1 MKEKDLKHSLQQ
13 TFNFS
18 IWKEILPL
26 FFKKIDYF
34 SLPENLFTENDK
46 VIDGKQI
53 GTIKLDDDKQLAIFT
68 VEVADSISII
78 RNRQGLRE
86 IAAKYIDQNIIHG
99 ALAFFYNKNQA
110 DYRFSFI
117 AKESSIDLETGELI
131 KGETKPKRY
140 TYLLGANEAC
150 TTPAK
155 RMLVLADKN
164 EKGEVNINQLKEV
177 FSVEALN
184 KDFFKTYKAHY
195 EKFWKYLADENNP
208 FRTKL
213 IDAEKE
219 DTIKQEKPIRDFSK
233 KLLGRIVFLHFL
245 QKKGWMGVP
254 SELRNTNDKII
265 NGGDWINGDA
275 NFMQNLFAY
284 CPEKEKFHSK
294 YLTVLFFKTL
304 NTKRAKDLAPEG
316 LVHNAEFAIHH
327 CKIPYLNGGLF
338 EPEKNK
344 ATLKIDFPTDYFKE
358 LLEFFDQYNFTID
371 ENSPDDHEVGI
382 DPEML
387 GHIFEN
393 LLEDNRDKGAFY
405 TPKEIVQYMCKESLI
420 QYLKNSPPLAECSK
434 IEVQNSPPLEGW
446 SKTGVVNSP
455 PMEGWIPPKVEDGV
469 VNSPT
474 QNNNVVKRASKN
486 YFDLPYNPALKQRAK
501 ELRQAGNLSEVLFW
515 NQVKNKQ
522 FKGFD
527 FDRQKIVGN
536 YIVDFYCTNCNVVIE
551 IDGSSHDDKQ
561 DYDANRDAYLQSF
574 GLTVIH
580 IPVNDVMKQMNA
592 VMEMLYNHPAL
603 DDSKQITYT
612 DLNGKEDKNLTDL
625 NGKEDITHPALKGTP
640 PKEGN
645 WEKDVEQFIRFHIVT
660 PFLAEKENAVLINQ
674 KLDDIK
680 VCDPAIGS
688 GAFPIGMLQE
698 IFEAKR
704 FIYPYLKT
712 NKPFDPAQVKKNI
725 IQNSIYGVDLEKGAV
740 DIAQLRF
747 WLSLVVDELNPHP
760 LPNLDY
766 KIMQGNSLL
775 ESFEGIDL
783 SQMGKTKSDIAIA
796 EPERDLFGNII
807 ESQMK
812 MTFAKSETINE
823 IQQLIKQFFTIEIS
837 EEKQAIRQQINAL
850 VLQHIE
856 YNIELR
862 ENQLNRF
869 INEAGNPDNLNR
881 NARKKYDGYVAD
893 LEKIKDTKA
902 NLLKIQETD
911 ERPYFLWHL
920 YFMDVFDQ
928 GGFDVMI
935 GNPPYIQLQKE
946 EGLLANL
953 YEDKGFETFERTGD
967 IYSLFYEGGIKL
979 LKLNAN
985 LNYITSNKWL
995 KANYGKSTR
1004 EFFLKHQPIKIIDL
1018 GSGIFKTA
1026 TVDTNILL
1034 IKKVKNSL
1042 GNKSVLGLNISEETI
1057 IKDINDFKDRWVLIE
1072 NLSSDSWAILDAK
1085 EFEIKKAIEN
1095 IGKPLVSWNVNLNMG
1110 LKTGMNEAFII
1121 DDEIKENLCL
1131 LDQENSKILK
1141 PILKG
1146 KNIKK
1151 YKAKWDKLW
1160 LIETHN
1166 GYKKLNGEI
1175 VPPIDINKYPR
1186 IKEHLEQFEPKLSN
1200 RGDKGVS
1207 PYNLRNCAY
1216 QDEFTKEKIVWA
1228 DIAREPSFSYLGP
1241 NIYFNNTVYFI
1252 VGDSLKYLLT
1262 ILNSRVIG
1270 FYFQKIGTDLGQD
1283 GGRYFKQ
1290 FVELFPIPNIIE
1302 VKRKPYET
1310 LAEYL
1315 IYLND
1320 PKQAPVLEKVS
1331 NEALSQVFE
1340 DVVNMMVYELY
1351 FEEEMKAAAIDVLQ
1365 FVTKKAFPDISQA
1378 EDKKAVIQKVYYE
1391 LQQKD
1396 NAIRNR
1402 ILVASSRSETIARI
1416 NEATS

>member
-1 MKEKDLKHSLQQ
+1 MKEKDLKHKLQQ
-13 TFNFS
+13 TFDFS

-34 SLPENLFTENDK
+34 SQPENLFTNNEN
-46 VIDGKQI
+46 IIESKQV
-53 GTIKLDDDKQLAIFT
+53 GTVKLDDGKQLAIFL
-68 VEVADSISII
+68 VEVSDNINIV

-99 ALAFFYNKNQA
+99 ALAFFYNKNQV

-117 AKESSIDLETGELI
+117 AKEASLDLETGELI

-150 TTPAK
+150 TTAAK
-155 RMLVLADKN
+155 RMLVLADKK
-164 EKGEVNINQLKEV
+164 EKGEVSIKELKEV

-213 IDAEKE
+213 IDEEK
-219 DTIKQEKPIRDFSK
+219 DTKDKQEKPIRDFVK
-233 KLLGRIVFLHFL
+233 KLLGRIVFLQFL
-245 QKKGWMGVP
+245 EKKGWMGCDASSKEWTGGNP
-254 SELRNTNDKII
+254 RFMFQLFEDFSE
-265 NGGDWINGDA
+265 
-275 NFMQNLFAY
+275 
-284 CPEKEKFHSK
+284 PEKFHSQC
-294 YLTVLFFKTL
+294 LTKLFFETL
-304 NTKRAKDLAPEG
+304 NTKRPNDIFEIKG
-316 LVHNAEFAIHH
+316 LNGKLNGSRV
-327 CKIPYLNGGLF
+327 PYLNGGLF

-344 ATLKIDFPTDYFKE
+344 ATLAIDFPADYFKE

-420 QYLKNSPPLAECSK
+420 QYLLNTFQE
-434 IEVQNSPPLEGW
+434 
-446 SKTGVVNSP
+446 
-455 PMEGWIPPKVEDGV
+455 
-469 VNSPT
+469 
-474 QNNNVVKRASKN
+474 
-486 YFDLPYNPALKQRAK
+486 
-501 ELRQAGNLSEVLFW
+501 
-515 NQVKNKQ
+515 
-522 FKGFD
+522 
-527 FDRQKIVGN
+527 QK
-536 YIVDFYCTNCNVVIE
+536 
-551 IDGSSHDDKQ
+551 
-561 DYDANRDAYLQSF
+561 
-574 GLTVIH
+574 
-580 IPVNDVMKQMNA
+580 
-592 VMEMLYNHPAL
+592 
-603 DDSKQITYT
+603 
-612 DLNGKEDKNLTDL
+612 
-625 NGKEDITHPALKGTP
+625 DI
-640 PKEGN
+640 
-645 WEKDVEQFIRFHIVT
+645 EQFIRLHIVS
-660 PFLAEKENAVLINQ
+660 PFLAEKENAILLNQ

-712 NKPFDPAQVKKNI
+712 NQDFKPAAVKKNI

-775 ESFEGIDL
+775 ESFEGVDL
-783 SQMGKTKSDIAIA
+783 SKMGNNKSDLTIA
-796 EPERDLFGNII
+796 EPQRDLFGNLL

-812 MTFAKSETINE
+812 MTFSKIETTE
-823 IQQLIKQFFTIEIS
+823 KIQQLIKRFFSIEKA
-837 EEKQAIRQQINAL
+837 EDKKAIRDEINQL

-869 INEAGNPDNLNR
+869 INEAGNPNNLNK
-881 NARKKYDGYVAD
+881 NAKKKYDGYVAD
-893 LEKIKDTKA
+893 LDKIQATKA

-920 YFMDVFDQ
+920 YFKDVFDQ

-935 GNPPYIQLQKE
+935 GNPPYIQLQKD
-946 EGLLANL
+946 EGYLANT
-953 YEDKGFETFERTGD
+953 YENKGFETFVRTGD
-967 IYSLFYEGGIKL
+967 IYSLFYEKGLNL
-979 LKLNAN
+979 LKEEGN

-995 KANYGKSTR
+995 KANYGKATR

-1026 TVDTNILL
+1026 TVDTNILI
-1034 IKKVKNSL
+1034 IKKLKNSL
-1042 GNKSVLGLNISEETI
+1042 GNKSVLGLNISKESI
-1057 IKDINDFKDRWVLIE
+1057 IKDINDFKDRWVFIE
-1072 NLSSDSWAILDAK
+1072 NLSSDSWAILDK
-1085 EFEIKKAIEN
+1085 EEFEIKKKIEN
-1095 IGKPLVSWNVNLNMG
+1095 IGKPLNEWENEIYRGVLTG
-1110 LKTGMNEAFII
+1110 LNEAFII
-1121 DDEIKENLCL
+1121 ENETKEKLC
-1131 LDQENSKILK
+1131 QIESNNQKIIK

-1151 YKAKWDKLW
+1151 YKAKWDGLW

-1175 VPPIDINKYPR
+1175 IPPIDINDFPR
-1186 IKEHLEQFEPKLSN
+1186 VKEYLDTFEPKLSN
-1200 RGDKGVS
+1200 RGDKGVT

-1216 QDEFTKEKIVWA
+1216 QEEFTKEKIVWA

-1262 ILNSRVIG
+1262 VLNSRVID

-1290 FVELFPIPNIIE
+1290 FVELFPIPDIE
-1302 VKRKPYET
+1302 EMYRKPFET

-1315 IYLND
+1315 IYLNA
-1320 PKQAPVLEKVS
+1320 PKQAPVIEKVS
-1331 NEALSQVFE
+1331 NEAVSQVFE
-1340 DVVNMMVYELY
+1340 DLVNMMVYELY
-1351 FEEEMKAAAIDVLQ
+1351 FEEEMKAKEIDVLQ
-1365 FVTKKAFPDISQA
+1365 FVTEKAFPDITQA
-1378 EDKKAVIQKVYYE
+1378 EDPKAIIQKVYYE

-1396 NAIRNR
+1396 NPIRNR
-1402 ILVASSRSETIARI
+1402 ILAASSRSETIARI
-1416 NEATS
+1416 NAATS